1 VAENS
6 DTKRA
11 DRSAVQA
18 ACLSA
23 NEKPDDALARTI
35 TRPEVQS
42 GALIQALEQ
51 ENYEVNAVIRQLEA
65 QTAAVQSG
73 DLKRGEAMLTAQAHA
88 LDALFGNLA
97 RRAARNLNAGHRDA
111 CEQYLRLA
119 FKAQAQCRVTW
130 EAIAEIKNPRPVAFV
145 KQANIAH
152 GPQQVNNGPAPA
164 ALSSRAEQTENPPSK
179 LLESENG
186 KRMDTGTASAPG
198 RANQELEI
206 VGAIHR
212 AAHAR
217 GQGQD

>member
-1 VAENS
+1 MTNPQS
-6 DTKRA
+6 STT
-11 DRSAVQA
+11 
-18 ACLSA
+18 
-23 NEKPDDALARTI
+23 AL
-35 TRPEVQS
+35 EVQS

-145 KQANIAH
+145 RQANIAH
-152 GPQQVNNGPAPA
+152 GPQQINNAAPTA
-164 ALSSRAEQTENPPSK
+164 SSSRAEQTENRQSK
-179 LLESENG
+179 LLEAQDG
-186 KRMDTGTASAPG
+186 KRMDSGAAAATG
-198 RANQELEI
+198 RANQGLET

-212 AAHAR
+212 AAHPG
-217 GQGQD
+217 GQGEG